1 MKIQTVKFPS
11 TPEETLEQVIK
22 MRPFI
27 DKSFAE
33 MDGSDSTSLPNEM
46 LVMMWHS
53 ASLDFVELLNDEGE
67 RVGLA
72 MNQLLFH
79 EGKGERMVKVMTAY
93 IDPEYRGKGEFKR
106 MVDYMKV
113 IYRARNFAYIDV
125 VVLTGKPFTLAGE
138 EVAKIIRME
147 L

>member
-27 DKSFAE
+27 DKSFA
-33 MDGSDSTSLPNEM
+33 EM

-79 EGKGERMVKVMTAY
+79 EGKGERMVKLMTAY